1 MVAQIKNGLVFHHLS
16 SFIAAAD
23 SDEDLTEQLGHVGTM
38 LSKHYKR
45 INASSYVN
53 IGAGRPP
60 VPLWLAK
67 KIESGAFIEVA
78 DLLPERLGEKQK
90 DAHRT
95 KRQKRSL
102 TILEWLQC
110 FSTYVSVVA
119 RKHPERIADLMGYQ
133 SLIIEASMEYKGDC
147 WAGYDRRFRQQAA
160 SRPNI
165 TWSTNDSTLWS
176 LAFTGRAKV
185 SRCSYCFS
193 LSHRSADCELS
204 PDQPRTSSQT
214 TRKIYFRWNE
224 STCTFPNCKYD
235 HICYICA

>member
-1 MVAQIKNGLVFHHLS
+1 M
-16 SFIAAAD
+16 
-23 SDEDLTEQLGHVGTM
+23 
-38 LSKHYKR
+38 
-45 INASSYVN
+45 
-53 IGAGRPP
+53 
-60 VPLWLAK
+60 
-67 KIESGAFIEVA
+67 A

-147 WAGYDRRFRQQAA
+147 WAGYDRRFHQQAA
-160 SRPNI
+160 SRPDI

-214 TRKIYFRWNE
+214 TRKICFRWNE

-235 HICYICA
+235 HICSRPRKH